1 MWTLSGLGGHG
12 GQISQ
17 VSQEEKSVT
26 IPRELITVAQV
37 TCLLTITMIEG
48 QGTPYWFIEKL
59 TPHPS
64 QDGDPAWHQ
73 DPRDRGQ
80 REQLFAR
87 LQQEL
92 TPLSRYLLKTYEV
105 LDACKQELRHRPLSA
120 KEQIWLLDRI
130 HDLVPRVYAAS
141 TAAEREHNPL
151 RIIGL
156 LVNLVGTVGDT
167 LIRTLAMRIDATTL
181 HELQASMHG
190 VAALYQAIGYA
201 SPEQRDVL
209 TSELGLLVPVIAAI
223 ERRLREALSA

>member
-1 MWTLSGLGGHG
+1 METELAQGSP
-12 GQISQ
+12 
-17 VSQEEKSVT
+17 EDKSIA
-26 IPRELITVAQV
+26 IPRALISVAQV

-48 QGTPYWFIEKL
+48 QDTPYWFIEKL
-59 TPHPS
+59 TPSPS
-64 QDGDPAWHQ
+64 QDSDPACSQSPGSW
-73 DPRDRGQ
+73 GQ
-80 REQLFAR
+80 REQLFAQ

-105 LDACKQELRHRPLSA
+105 LDASRHELRNLPLSE

-130 HDLVPRVYAAS
+130 QDLVPRVYTAS

-156 LVNLVGTVGDT
+156 LVNLVQTVGDT
-167 LIRTLAMRIDATTL
+167 LVRTLAMRIDATTL
-181 HELQASMHG
+181 HELQASMRG

-223 ERRLREALSA
+223 EHRLREAINT